1 MCTNCYESSFLSSS
15 FQLPTYER
23 CSMLC
28 LNKGQHY
35 LSEALRRKQ
44 LCEAWFLARQRQ
56 RAALAAAVS

>member
-1 MCTNCYESSFLSSS
+1 
-15 FQLPTYER
+15 
-23 CSMLC
+23 MLC